1 MRVKLFLICLWLF
14 IIGNVTPLR
23 SQKFPKEDSV
33 MNVLSGL
40 PHDVKR
46 LEFLLNLASIDDAS
60 TKGLSYSSM
69 LLEEALLQKNE
80 EYQSLA
86 LYHRLVFYY
95 MQNDQEMVK
104 HCMKEI
110 EPIARRI
117 KKYEVLFLS
126 YRNMIDLSVVN
137 ENYELAIDEATK
149 MLEEAKSLGY
159 EDGEMMAYMI
169 LAESY
174 FRTSRDEQAHEMIKN
189 SYNKIRPTDSLLNQ
203 ISSLTRICS
212 ILDAVDDT
220 VNQKMYLFLLEGL
233 IEKYR
238 LETSQMDPII
248 EIRKMNCADFYLRYH
263 IRMNESELALSSFK
277 KASLLFKKDMNPH
290 DRALHYKAAAE
301 YYCYS
306 GRYSNAIIVTDLLM
320 NIVKGG
326 FRRDYSEALLLKA
339 EILTLS
345 GDKKAAVPI
354 YQEMIA
360 TKDSIQT
367 RVFALQMK
375 QMREKYKLDE
385 LLMIQEKKKNRM
397 ELIALGT
404 LLFVFLVLS
413 FIAFLIYRS
422 RGKQRRSEKELR
434 LATEQM
440 EEANQVK
447 EHFLANMNTSVQ
459 KPVNTVIQYSNL
471 IADNPELNQV
481 SMQKYSAIIQKNSD
495 YLLGLINDVLELS
508 RLESGTKVFN
518 LSVNNMV
525 SICEEAIHVIVV
537 KSDNKSQIS
546 FYTDLKEAYVQIDME
561 MMSKRLSEILKS
573 REDEEERKISFYL
586 ELKENQPVLLFRIYG
601 SYLSDDMDEI
611 NHEIGLQNDMNRLVF
626 EHMGGV
632 YHVVQKQGEEKSYI
646 FISFPICDMNEASN
660 VLEEEIIQAEILDVE
675 KLHVETFEEKT
686 PKIMDHVVQPSEAN
700 ASEMDGLLMDGLMLD
715 TLNPEELEAL
725 KEEFARMKVEKTE
738 ADFLEANKNRNGDK
752 LVK

>member
-1 MRVKLFLICLWLF
+1 M
-14 IIGNVTPLR
+14 PLR
-23 SQKFPKEDSV
+23 SETFPKEDSV

-40 PHDVKR
+40 PHDAKR
-46 LEFLLNLASIDDAS
+46 LELLLNLACIDDAS

-80 EYQSLA
+80 EYQSLG

-95 MQNDQEMVK
+95 MQNDQEMVQ

-110 EPIARRI
+110 EPMARRL
-117 KKYEVLFLS
+117 KKYDVLFLS

-174 FRTSRDEQAHEMIKN
+174 FHTSRNEQAHEMIKN

-220 VNQKMYLFLLEGL
+220 VNQKMYLGLLDGL
-233 IEKYR
+233 IEKYIS
-238 LETSQMDPII
+238 ENSQIDPII
-248 EIRKMNCADFYLRYH
+248 DERKMNCADFYLRYY
-263 IRMNESELALSSFK
+263 IRMNESELALSFFQ
-277 KASLLFKKDMNPH
+277 KASLLFKKEMNPH
-290 DRALHYKAAAE
+290 DRALYHKAAAE

-306 GRYSNAIIVTDLLM
+306 GRHSNAIIATDSLL

-326 FRRDYSEALLLKA
+326 FRRHYSEALILKA

-354 YQEMIA
+354 YQQMIA
-360 TKDSIQT
+360 MKDSIQT
-367 RVFALQMK
+367 SVFALQMK

-385 LLMIQEKKKNRM
+385 LLMNQEKKKNRM

-404 LLFVFLVLS
+404 LLFVFLILA

-422 RGKQRRSEKELR
+422 RGKLRLSEKELR

-481 SMQKYSAIIQKNSD
+481 SMQKYSTIIQKNSD

-518 LSVNNMV
+518 LSVSNMV
-525 SICEEAIHVIVV
+525 SICEEAINIIVV

-573 REDEEERKISFYL
+573 REGEEERKISFYL
-586 ELKENQPVLLFRIYG
+586 ELKENQPILLFRIYG

-646 FISFPICDMNEASN
+646 FISFPICDMNDASN
-660 VLEEEIIQAEILDVE
+660 MLEAENFEVE
-675 KLHVETFEEKT
+675 KLEVEMLDEKT
-686 PKIMDHVVQPSEAN
+686 PKIKDQVVQTSEAN
-700 ASEMDGLLMDGLMLD
+700 DYEMDGLLTDGMIVD
-715 TLNPEELEAL
+715 SLNPEELEAL
-725 KEEFARMKVEKTE
+725 KEEFARMKSEKTE
-738 ADFLEANKNRNGDK
+738 TDFLEANANQNGDK
-752 LVK
+752 SAK